1 MSIGKRLVDLAR
13 SNLTDFRSAFDRDH
27 LRDLLSSRRASDE
40 GDDKSDDKAD
50 DKANDKAAKDAA
62 AAGEGE
68 DHQSVGAKAGRKA
81 RKFRDA
87 AEDAWERAYES
98 AKARAGVRGEPPSD
112 PAADRRRWYKTLEV
126 EPGADLKTVR
136 RAYRKALL
144 QYHPDKF
151 ANDPEKQKVAT
162 EVTRRLTEA
171 YNGLTRYLGG

>member
-1 MSIGKRLVDLAR
+1 MSIGKRLADLAR

-27 LRDLLSSRRASDE
+27 LRDLLRSRREAEDEEPASTSAE
-40 GDDKSDDKAD
+40 AGGDA
-50 DKANDKAAKDAA
+50 KAAAED
-62 AAGEGE
+62 GE
-68 DHQSVGAKAGRKA
+68 SVGAKAGRRA

-87 AEDAWERAYES
+87 AEDAWERAYEN

-112 PAADRRRWYKTLEV
+112 PVADRRRWYKILEV

>member
-27 LRDLLSSRRASDE
+27 LRDLLRSRRETEDE
-40 GDDKSDDKAD
+40 EPQSAPAAEATPEGQAQAQGPAD
-50 DKANDKAAKDAA
+50 DD
-62 AAGEGE
+62 E
-68 DHQSVGAKAGRKA
+68 SVGTKAGRKA

-87 AEDAWERAYES
+87 AEEAWERAYDT

-112 PAADRRRWYKTLEV
+112 PAADRKRWYKTLEV

-151 ANDPEKQKVAT
+151 AMDPEKQKAAT

>member
-27 LRDLLSSRRASDE
+27 LRDLLRSRRESEDEEPASAPADAPGEAQAQENDE
-40 GDDKSDDKAD
+40 
-50 DKANDKAAKDAA
+50 
-62 AAGEGE
+62 
-68 DHQSVGAKAGRKA
+68 SVGTKAGRRA

-87 AEDAWERAYES
+87 AEEAWERAYDT

-112 PAADRRRWYKTLEV
+112 PVADRKRWYKILEV

-151 ANDPEKQKVAT
+151 ANDLEKQKAAT

>member
-27 LRDLLSSRRASDE
+27 LRDLLRSRRDGEEEPERAPESSAPPEAAAQDQ
-40 GDDKSDDKAD
+40 AD
-50 DKANDKAAKDAA
+50 D
-62 AAGEGE
+62 E
-68 DHQSVGAKAGRKA
+68 SVGTKAGRRA

-87 AEDAWERAYES
+87 AEEAWERAYDN
-98 AKARAGVRGEPPSD
+98 ARARAGVRGEPPSD
-112 PAADRRRWYKTLEV
+112 PAADRKRWYKTLEV

-171 YNGLTRYLGG
+171 YNGLSRYLGG

>member
-27 LRDLLSSRRASDE
+27 LRDLLRSRREAEEEEPAKAEAETGGGGE
-40 GDDKSDDKAD
+40 GQAD
-50 DKANDKAAKDAA
+50 DQ
-62 AAGEGE
+62 E
-68 DHQSVGAKAGRKA
+68 SVGTKAGRKA

-87 AEDAWERAYES
+87 AEEAWERAYEN
-98 AKARAGVRGEPPSD
+98 ARARAGVRGEPPSD
-112 PAADRRRWYKTLEV
+112 PAADRKRWYKILEV

-151 ANDPEKQKVAT
+151 ANDPEKQKAAT

>member
-27 LRDLLSSRRASDE
+27 LRDLLRSRREAEDDE
-40 GDDKSDDKAD
+40 PQSPAP
-50 DKANDKAAKDAA
+50 AAEAA
-62 AAGEGE
+62 PEGQAQAQDQE
-68 DHQSVGAKAGRKA
+68 SVGAKAGRKA

-87 AEDAWERAYES
+87 AEEAWERAYDT

-112 PAADRRRWYKTLEV
+112 PAADRKRWYKTLEV

-151 ANDPEKQKVAT
+151 ATDPEKQKAAT

>member
-27 LRDLLSSRRASDE
+27 LRDLLRSRREAEDEEPASSGEASAE
-40 GDDKSDDKAD
+40 GQGQAQGDQ
-50 DKANDKAAKDAA
+50 
-62 AAGEGE
+62 E
-68 DHQSVGAKAGRKA
+68 SVGAKAGRRA

-87 AEDAWERAYES
+87 AEDAWERAYEN
-98 AKARAGVRGEPPSD
+98 ARARAGVRGEPPSD
-112 PAADRRRWYKTLEV
+112 PAADRKRWYKILEV

-151 ANDPEKQKVAT
+151 ANDPEKQKAAT

>member
-27 LRDLLSSRRASDE
+27 LRDLLRSRREADDDE
-40 GDDKSDDKAD
+40 PAPAEPAAAESQTEGQAGDD
-50 DKANDKAAKDAA
+50 
-62 AAGEGE
+62 E
-68 DHQSVGAKAGRKA
+68 SVGTKAGRRA

-87 AEDAWERAYES
+87 AEEAWERAYDT

-151 ANDPEKQKVAT
+151 ANDPEKQKAAT

>member
-1 MSIGKRLVDLAR
+1 MSIGKRLIDLAR

-27 LRDLLSSRRASDE
+27 LRDLLRSRRESEDEEPASGE
-40 GDDKSDDKAD
+40 AS
-50 DKANDKAAKDAA
+50 
-62 AAGEGE
+62 GEGQAQAQAQGDQE
-68 DHQSVGAKAGRKA
+68 SVGAKAGRQA

-87 AEDAWERAYES
+87 AEEAWERAYEN
-98 AKARAGVRGEPPSD
+98 ARARAGVRGEPPSD
-112 PAADRRRWYKTLEV
+112 PAADRKRWYKILEL

-136 RAYRKALL
+136 RAYRTALL

-151 ANDPEKQKVAT
+151 ANDPEKQKAAT

>member
-27 LRDLLSSRRASDE
+27 LRDLLRSRRETEEEEPARAEAPS
-40 GDDKSDDKAD
+40 
-50 DKANDKAAKDAA
+50 
-62 AAGEGE
+62 GEGE
-68 DHQSVGAKAGRKA
+68 GKGQAEEDPESVGTKAGRRA

-87 AEDAWERAYES
+87 AEDAWERAYEN
-98 AKARAGVRGEPPSD
+98 ARARAGVRGEPPSD

-151 ANDPEKQKVAT
+151 ANDPEKQKTAT

>member
-1 MSIGKRLVDLAR
+1 MSIGKRLADLAR

-27 LRDLLSSRRASDE
+27 LRDLLRSRRETEDDAEPAATAKGEAKGEPAEAQSDE
-40 GDDKSDDKAD
+40 
-50 DKANDKAAKDAA
+50 
-62 AAGEGE
+62 
-68 DHQSVGAKAGRKA
+68 SVGTKAGRRA

-87 AEDAWERAYES
+87 AEEAWERAYES

-136 RAYRKALL
+136 RAYRRALL

-151 ANDPEKQKVAT
+151 ANDPDKQKAAT

>member
-1 MSIGKRLVDLAR
+1 MSIGKRLIDLAR

-27 LRDLLSSRRASDE
+27 LRDLLTSRRADE
-40 GDDKSDDKAD
+40 GEEKTDERGEKAEKAD
-50 DKANDKAAKDAA
+50 
-62 AAGEGE
+62 ESE
-68 DHQSVGAKAGRKA
+68 SVGTKAGRQA
-81 RKFRDA
+81 RKVRDA

-126 EPGADLKTVR
+126 QPGSDLKTVR

-151 ANDPEKQKVAT
+151 ANDPDKLKAAT
-162 EVTRRLTEA
+162 EITRRLTEA

>member
-1 MSIGKRLVDLAR
+1 MSIGKRLIDLAR

-27 LRDLLSSRRASDE
+27 LRDLLRSRREDDDE
-40 GDDKSDDKAD
+40 
-50 DKANDKAAKDAA
+50 DAA
-62 AAGEGE
+62 VADTSGEGQAH
-68 DHQSVGAKAGRKA
+68 DHESVGTKAGRQA

-87 AEDAWERAYES
+87 AEEAWERAYEN
-98 AKARAGVRGEPPSD
+98 ARARAGVRGEPPSD

-151 ANDPEKQKVAT
+151 ANDPEKQKAAT